1 MLPAV
6 GIGREAGRMH
16 TVMVL
21 GGGFALLTAM
31 IVLGRALGAKT
42 SSAALA
48 FVPVWFIA
56 AGANM
61 WVGVTRAGYSVAE
74 DRRAGH
80 LVAQR
85 AAVKVPAGL

>member
-1 MLPAV
+1 
-6 GIGREAGRMH
+6 MH

-74 DRRAGH
+74 EFPIFLGIFAVPTIVALVIWWRNARR
-80 LVAQR
+80 
-85 AAVKVPAGL
+85 